1 MVRMGGG
8 AMAKSLEETLKDL
21 RAGGYSEGGIRNW
34 LVNKGFPSVKV
45 DKAMAMRIAK
55 DSDDRRSRLHRA
67 LDCVLDARDS
77 GRAKDV
83 EVAESDIRKMIEL
96 IPSTKRSIEL
106 YKSMG
111 GAKKYQQM
119 VSMFEDR
126 LAEQEEILAAAQKK
140 FGGRAK
146 DALDDR
152 QFLNLMEKVGILR
165 DSTRSLRWP
174 GDDNP
179 KVQQASTDTYNVTMS
194 KVKSLIA
201 SSGMSPQEFRKRGTK
216 VATKAGRRIN
226 LNWIDSLDRH

>member
-1 MVRMGGG
+1 MGGG

>member
-1 MVRMGGG
+1 
-8 AMAKSLEETLKDL
+8 MAKSLEETLKDL